1 MSALSPGAVALS
13 KDLNGHRVIQYCL
26 KNFSDEDNKYFL
38 NVVANNCYQIALD
51 KCGCCALKHCLDHS
65 NGEARAHLFQE
76 IIANALNL
84 AKDQYGNYVV
94 QHILELK
101 ETQTTESLLRQLQ
114 GNYASLSCN
123 RYGSNVVERCLL
135 ESQEPLTTR
144 IIVELL
150 RSPIVST
157 LLLDPFG
164 NYVIQSALSVSK
176 GFVFDAL
183 LNLVQDHYPIMRS
196 HSYGKWVLAW
206 FSRRKQLHI

>member
-1 MSALSPGAVALS
+1 MLLC
-13 KDLNGHRVIQYCL
+13 YC
-26 KNFSDEDNKYFL
+26 FSFF
-38 NVVANNCYQIALD
+38 
-51 KCGCCALKHCLDHS
+51 S
-65 NGEARAHLFQE
+65 S
-76 IIANALNL
+76 
-84 AKDQYGNYVV
+84 NYVV

-135 ESQEPLTTR
+135 ESEEPLTTR

-176 GFVFDAL
+176 V
-183 LNLVQDHYPIMRS
+183 
-196 HSYGKWVLAW
+196 
-206 FSRRKQLHI
+206 